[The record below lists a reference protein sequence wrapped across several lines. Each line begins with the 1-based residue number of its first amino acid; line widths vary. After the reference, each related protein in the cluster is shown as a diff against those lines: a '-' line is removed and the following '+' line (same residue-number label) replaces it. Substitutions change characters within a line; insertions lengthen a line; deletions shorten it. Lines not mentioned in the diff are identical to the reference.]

1 MVNLDLYRV
10 FYTVAKC
17 GSLTRA
23 AEELYISQPAVSQ
36 SIKQL
41 ENQLGVSLF
50 NRTHRGMELSA
61 QGGKVIFKEVES
73 ALKLLYDAETR
84 LGEMK
89 AQATGTIRIG
99 ASDTIFQYFLAD
111 KIVDYHEKFPTVKIE
126 LLADFTPESIEK
138 LKANRCDVAFVN
150 LPIEVDEELR
160 LDESS
165 ARLND
170 IFIASDKF
178 IELSTGV
185 VRLDAL
191 KEYPLIFMNKNTV
204 ARRALENFFGSV
216 GVEFS
221 PSIEV
226 GSWDLMKRL
235 VARGMGIGVIPRE
248 YAQREL
254 QEKSLFEV
262 RTDPV
267 LPVRS
272 VGILLPK
279 DRPISYALHSFI
291 EYFRNMAVTP
301 RT

>member
-50 NRTHRGMELSA
+50 KRTHRGMELSEN
-61 QGGKVIFKEVES
+61 GGKLIFKEVER
-73 ALKLLYDAETR
+73 ALELFNEAENRIEQT
-84 LGEMK
+84 K
-89 AQATGTIRIG
+89 QDATGTIRIG
-99 ASDTIFQYFLAD
+99 ASDTIFEYFLAD
-111 KIVDYHEKFPTVKIE
+111 KIVDYHGKFPAVKIE
-126 LLADFTPESIEK
+126 LMADFTPDTIEK

-150 LPIEVDEELR
+150 LPIEIDAELHLEENC
-160 LDESS
+160 

-170 IFIASDKF
+170 IFIAGNAF
-178 IELSTGV
+178 AELSGGTV
-185 VRLDAL
+185 SLEKL
-191 KEYPLIFMNKNTV
+191 KKYPLIVMDKNTV
-204 ARRALENFFGSV
+204 ARRTLEAFLRSV

-221 PSIEV
+221 PAIEV

-235 VARGMGIGVIPRE
+235 VARGMGVGVIPRQ
-248 YAQREL
+248 YALREI
-254 QEKSLFEV
+254 QSGELFEV
-262 RTDPV
+262 QTDPV

-272 VGILLPK
+272 IGMLLPK
-279 DRPISYALHSFI
+279 NQPVSYALHSFI
-291 EYFRNMAVTP
+291 EYFR
-301 RT
+301 

>member
-61 QGGKVIFKEVES
+61 QGGKLIFKEVES
-73 ALKLLYDAETR
+73 ALKLLYAAENR
-84 LGEMK
+84 IGEMK
-89 AQATGTIRIG
+89 ASATGTIRIG
-99 ASDTIFQYFLAD
+99 ASDTIFEYFLAD
-111 KIVDYHEKFPTVKIE
+111 KIVDYHERFPAVKIE
-126 LLADFTPESIEK
+126 LLADFTPDTIEK

-150 LPIEVDEELR
+150 LPVEIDGELT

-170 IFIASDKF
+170 VFIVGDKF
-178 IELSTGV
+178 SALAKE
-185 VRLDAL
+185 RLPLEKL
-191 KEYPLIFMNKNTV
+191 KEYPLIFMNENTV
-204 ARRALENFFGSV
+204 ARRALDNFFRSV
-216 GVEFS
+216 GVEVA
-221 PSIEV
+221 PAIEV

-235 VARGMGIGVIPRE
+235 VARGMGVGVIPKQ
-248 YAQREL
+248 YAAKEL
-254 QEKSLFEV
+254 EEGALFEMK
-262 RTDPV
+262 TDPV

-272 VGILLPK
+272 VGVVLPK
-279 DRPISYALHSFI
+279 DRPVSYALHSFI
-291 EYFRNMAVTP
+291 EYFR
-301 RT
+301 

>member
-1 MVNLDLYRV
+1 MVNLELYRV

-61 QGGKVIFKEVES
+61 QGGKLIFAEVER
-73 ALKLLYDAETR
+73 ALGLFNEAENRLLQT
-84 LGEMK
+84 K
-89 AQATGTIRIG
+89 TTATGTLRIG
-99 ASDTIFQYFLAD
+99 ASDTIFEYFLAD
-111 KIVDYHEKFPTVKIE
+111 KIVDFHERFPAVKIE
-126 LLADFTPESIEK
+126 LLADLTPDTIAK

-150 LPIEVDEELR
+150 LPIDVDSELELR
-160 LDESS
+160 GNCM
-165 ARLND
+165 RLND
-170 IFIASDKF
+170 VFVASEKF
-178 IELSTGV
+178 KELREENLS
-185 VRLDAL
+185 LSKL
-191 KEYPLIFMNKNTV
+191 KKYPLIMMNENTV
-204 ARRALENFFGSV
+204 ARRAFDAFMRRV
-216 GVEFS
+216 GVELI

-235 VARGMGIGVIPRE
+235 VARGMGVGVVPKE
-248 YAQREL
+248 YVGEQLNSGAFFEL
-254 QEKSLFEV
+254 

-272 VGILLPK
+272 VGMLLPK
-279 DRPISYALHSFI
+279 NKPVSYALHSFI
-291 EYFRNMAVTP
+291 EYFQKDE
-301 RT
+301 